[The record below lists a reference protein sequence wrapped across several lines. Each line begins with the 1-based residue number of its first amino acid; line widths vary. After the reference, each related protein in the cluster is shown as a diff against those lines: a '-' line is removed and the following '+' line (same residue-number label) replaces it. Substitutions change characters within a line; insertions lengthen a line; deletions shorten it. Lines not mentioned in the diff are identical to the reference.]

1 MANAK
6 FKVTGMSCGHCRQK
20 VEHALK
26 QVSGVYTAVVDLQDG
41 NAEVDFNDDVVTVQQ
56 LVASVTQAGYGAK
69 LIG

>member
-1 MANAK
+1 MASAK

-26 QVSGVYTAVVDLQDG
+26 QVDGVYSAIVDLQG
-41 NAEVDFNDDVVTVQQ
+41 GEAEVDFNDDFVTTQR
-56 LVASVTQAGYGAK
+56 LVASVAQAGYEAK

>member
-1 MANAK
+1 MASAK

-26 QVSGVYTAVVDLQDG
+26 QVDGVYAAIVDLQDG
-41 NAEVDFNDDVVTVQQ
+41 KAEVDFNDDEVTTQQ
-56 LVASVTQAGYGAK
+56 LVASVVQAGYGAT